1 MPHWY
6 RDIDPGFYMDPPPGS
21 ARDFD
26 PGFSIDPPPGSAR
39 DFDPGFYMDPGHGRG
54 MPPPGLNPNVERGLG
69 NIPGSQVPPWMP
81 PPGLNPNVERGL
93 GNIPGGNSSF
103 ILYAKKQ
110 LDEALALYE
119 QVFHS
124 APGQVP
130 PMDTSNGAG
139 VK

>member
-1 MPHWY
+1 MPNRSIDPPWGIFPGSA
-6 RDIDPGFYMDPPPGS
+6 RDIDPGFSM
-21 ARDFD
+21 
-26 PGFSIDPPPGSAR
+26 DPPPGSAR

-54 MPPPGLNPNVERGLG
+54 MPPPGLNPK
-69 NIPGSQVPPWMP
+69 
-81 PPGLNPNVERGL
+81 VERGL